1 MSQSRYSIVIPCHN
15 EEAIVRKTVSNLV
28 AQHSLGSD
36 VEIVLVDNQSSD
48 TTWEVLV
55 ELQREIQCVSAHK
68 SSPKKGY
75 GVAIKSGIN
84 FSTGTH
90 VLFVM
95 ADGSESPADVA
106 RFIEVS
112 RQNPAACIFG
122 NRFTKPGLISGYP
135 PFKLFVNRSVNS
147 FLGLIFRS
155 QSPDL
160 TNGFKLYPRQVI
172 QELHPVA
179 DDFSITL
186 ELSLG
191 ALSSGAEVVTLE
203 NSWSQRSAGK
213 SSFNLVSM
221 TGPYLAAIIRVLRVH
236 KSKR

>member
-1 MSQSRYSIVIPCHN
+1 MSQIRYSIVVPCHN
-15 EEAIVRKTVSNLV
+15 EEATVRKTVSNLV
-28 AQHSLGSD
+28 SQHSLGSD

-95 ADGSESPADVA
+95 ADGSESPADVV

-112 RQNPAACIFG
+112 RQNPAACVFG

-135 PFKLFVNRSVNS
+135 PVKLLVNRSVNF
-147 FLGLIFRS
+147 FLGLIFQS

-172 QELHPVA
+172 EELGPVA

-191 ALSSGAEVVTLE
+191 ALSSSAEVVTLE

-221 TGPYLAAIIRVLRVH
+221 AGPYLAAIIRALRTL